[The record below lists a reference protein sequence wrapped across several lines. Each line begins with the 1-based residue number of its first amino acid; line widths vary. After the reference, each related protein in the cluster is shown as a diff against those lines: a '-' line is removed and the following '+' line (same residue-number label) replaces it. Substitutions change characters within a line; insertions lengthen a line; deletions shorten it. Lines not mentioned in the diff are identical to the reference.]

1 MHCPGTSKQLKV
13 QNMKRDKQW
22 NLRIAGGLFL
32 FLALVAGVE
41 AQQPTEAATTAFN
54 SYIGAAEARLE
65 RMHASASDFLAP
77 ADPAQ
82 LRDGQLVIERV
93 TQPGSEKLPGALL
106 HDWRGTAF
114 VPGGKAADFE
124 RLMKDYDAYPRI
136 YSPEMLLTHVLSHDG
151 NHYVV
156 TMRVRQKHI
165 VTAVL
170 DITYDITFG
179 SGEGN
184 SGGTE
189 APRGYS
195 ISRSTHIV
203 EIDNAGTSQ
212 EHALSPQEEHG
223 YMWRQNTY
231 WSCLERDGGL
241 YIQIES
247 ITLTRSFPKAL
258 GWAIGSFVESI
269 PRETLEFTLRS
280 TGNALKK

>member
-13 QNMKRDKQW
+13 RNMKRDKQW

-65 RMHASASDFLAP
+65 RMHASA
-77 ADPAQ
+77 Q
-82 LRDGQLVIERV
+82 LRAGQLVIERI

-136 YSPEMLLTHVLSHDG
+136 YSPEMLFAHVISHDG

-179 SGEGN
+179 SAGGN
-184 SGGTE
+184 SGATE
-189 APRGYS
+189 AQSRYS
-195 ISRSTHIV
+195 ISRSTHIT

-212 EHALSPQEEHG
+212 EHALDPGEEHG

-231 WSCLERDGGL
+231 WSCQERDGGL

-247 ITLTRSFPKAL
+247 ITLTRSFPKGL